1 MNIDLGAWEPR
12 DLAAVLSAVI
22 AIVALVVSYLVNKRT
37 LETAR
42 ANTEA
47 TAWQKAN
54 ETEAAIVQAR
64 LDGFFGPFRQM
75 SSVNRLL
82 SRDLRARQND
92 ERFLLIEKLFD
103 RAWRSSLP
111 DGERALVAEIAAN
124 AKTLR
129 EFIAARAGMVDAAVL
144 PYLSRAS
151 AHYRMLELA
160 FEEKLGENPGPFVD
174 RYVFPAQIDEVLRL
188 EVERLE
194 RRLATLR
201 AAPFSPPP
209 RAEPLVLPTELN
221 LKEWPN
227 PPRAVRPE
235 LNMPVGPT

>member
-1 MNIDLGAWEPR
+1 MNIDLGVWEPR
-12 DLAAVLSAVI
+12 DFAAALSAII
-22 AIVALVVSYLVNKRT
+22 AIVALVVSYFVNKRT

-54 ETEAAIVQAR
+54 ETEVTAIQAR
-64 LDGFFGPFRQM
+64 LDGFFGPYRQM
-75 SSVNRLL
+75 SGINRLL
-82 SRDLRARQND
+82 SRDLRARQAD

-103 RAWRSSLP
+103 RAWRTGLP
-111 DGERALVAEIAAN
+111 AGEKALVAEIAAN

-129 EFIAARAGMVDAAVL
+129 EFLAEHAGMVDAAVL

-160 FEEKLGENPGPFVD
+160 FEEKLGEDPAPFVA

-194 RRLATLR
+194 RRLAALR
-201 AAPFSPPP
+201 AAPFGPPP
-209 RAEPLVLPTELN
+209 KAELLVLPAELG
-221 LKEWPN
+221 LKDWPN
-227 PPRAVRPE
+227 PPRAARPE